1 MVKFKELKDLQDVDS
16 RIDSL
21 ESKKAGLPQAEEIE
35 MLRAEQSQL
44 ELKLAELQNQLRDEE
59 HKQKKME
66 GELDLISLKIEKE
79 ESKLYSGTIAN
90 PKELSSIQG
99 EIKSLKKQKD
109 EHETELLE
117 ELDVVDGAKE
127 NLEEIKAHLASNSEK
142 LSALEAEFNKLF
154 AEIEEEVAELRK
166 NRENILPAIPP
177 DVLELYERLREDKQ
191 GVAVAELKDG
201 VCRGCRMELP
211 AEEVDKILHSDEL
224 WQCDNCKRIL
234 IR

>member
-44 ELKLAELQNQLRDEE
+44 ELELAELQNQLRDEE

-79 ESKLYSGTIAN
+79 ESKLYSGTITN

-127 NLEEIKAHLASNSEK
+127 NLEKIKAHLGSSSEK
-142 LSALEAEFNKLF
+142 LSILEAEFNKLV

-201 VCRGCRMELP
+201 VCQGCRMELP